1 MDEKKQA
8 TLDLTIDKIADMN
21 VSVDEGEKVSTK
33 DMVKAIQNM
42 DGAYGKNVIGASI
55 ETFSMADGKTKK
67 GDIFVS
73 TLEEALYTIKKLV
86 EMTIEQI
93 NEKKKKKKRKDG
105 KDPAS
110 KWKFESVPLKEFN
123 KTMDDVFT
131 SFLLWGVKDAEDD
144 DKKASVSNEKN
155 RLFNVSKSYRRL
167 EAYADWM
174 YDAKDDL
181 TKPELTSDTLK
192 DAHKTWALKASYD
205 KEDHF
210 IWWFDLAGMDLQ
222 GLKSVPLEESLRYM
236 VWYSHY
242 VMFDTNARK
251 NGVIMVENL
260 DKIGFFAAF
269 TLIPPKLSAKMDRL
283 TIGVL
288 PVKMKKIYI
297 TDAANWFNILLAMMS
312 PFISKKMKSRMV
324 NMKDDYGGIMEALGG
339 AEYMYESFGKSK
351 GGILKKDEVSA
362 KYFS

>member
-192 DAHKTWALKASYD
+192 DAHKTWALKG
-205 KEDHF
+205 K
-210 IWWFDLAGMDLQ
+210 
-222 GLKSVPLEESLRYM
+222 
-236 VWYSHY
+236 
-242 VMFDTNARK
+242 
-251 NGVIMVENL
+251 
-260 DKIGFFAAF
+260 
-269 TLIPPKLSAKMDRL
+269 
-283 TIGVL
+283 
-288 PVKMKKIYI
+288 
-297 TDAANWFNILLAMMS
+297 FNIFIMRVLA
-312 PFISKKMKSRMV
+312 FI
-324 NMKDDYGGIMEALGG
+324 Y
-339 AEYMYESFGKSK
+339 
-351 GGILKKDEVSA
+351 
-362 KYFS
+362 